1 MTNDTTFT
9 FKTPVKQGTMGQPF
23 HQMVQFDEDEN
34 DDLIGS
40 VWNERAEGVRQLAE
54 LNPPRIAAT
63 GLDAINKFNTIKDY
77 TNYDPSDPLPT
88 ATKIRDAVINND
100 TKTLNRIQMT
110 PISTVTQLNHE
121 VAVHVTNDPTATF
134 GEKVLA
140 VAADVITTP
149 VIAMGQGIESGV
161 LALGNLTG
169 WC

>member
-9 FKTPVKQGTMGQPF
+9 FKTPVNQGEMGQIL
-23 HQMVQFDEDEN
+23 HQMVQFVEDEN

-40 VWNERAEGVRQLAE
+40 NWKERAEDARQLAE
-54 LNPPRIAAT
+54 LNPPRIAAP

-88 ATKIRDAVINND
+88 GRKIRDAVINND
-100 TKTLNRIQMT
+100 TRALNRIQMT
-110 PISTVTQLNHE
+110 PMSTVTQLNHE

-140 VAADVITTP
+140 VAADVVTTP
-149 VIAMGQGIESGV
+149 VMAMGQGIESGF

-169 WC
+169 WW